1 MPRLRMLIPNSCLK
15 PLVIIGV
22 ISEGRFWQI
31 AFNMDSSPI
40 FPSPKKPVNSIL
52 LIFFRHCE
60 PLKEAWQS
68 SIFLN
73 FVFIVVS
80 SCCNLSYKLYQ
91 KPKTITTLALAI
103 NKSTDVAES
112 ISPFHSM

>member
-15 PLVIIGV
+15 LLVIIGV

-52 LIFFRHCE
+52 FIFFRHCE

-68 SIFLN
+68 SFLI
-73 FVFIVVS
+73 VIIVVS

-91 KPKTITTLALAI
+91 KPKTITTLALAR
-103 NKSTDVAES
+103 NKATYMAES
-112 ISPFHSM
+112 ISFFHSR